1 MYEYI
6 KGIYQGLNKDYV
18 ILENNGIGY
27 KIYTSGSTMSNLPKI
42 GENLKL
48 FTEQIVREDFIGL
61 YGFLTLEELSMFKL
75 LLTVSGV
82 GAKASLSL
90 LSISTPS
97 NLSHAI
103 YSADEKI
110 IIRAPGIGK
119 KMAARIILELKDKV
133 SILEGDG
140 EDIDGNALQ
149 GISSSIKE
157 EALEALM
164 SLGYSKS
171 EAQGALKK
179 NASGDSVE
187 DIIKS
192 SLKSLIKG

>member
-18 ILENNGIGY
+18 ILENSGIGY
-27 KIYTSGSTMSNLPKI
+27 RIYTSGSTMSNLPKI

-48 FTEQIVREDFIGL
+48 YTEQIVREDFIGL

-90 LSISTPS
+90 LSISTPG
-97 NLSHAI
+97 NLSNAI
-103 YSADEKI
+103 YSADETI

-133 SILEGDG
+133 SVLESDEDSNG
-140 EDIDGNALQ
+140 ETLL
-149 GISSSIKE
+149 GISSSMKE